1 MPNESLKLRELLS
14 LSLRTFRT
22 KPQRA
27 FLTILG
33 MAVGIG
39 TVLLLVSLG
48 YGLQY
53 ILIGKLIT
61 TSDSLITME
70 VSYPTET
77 NLLIERPLI
86 DKLKT
91 DSDVAEVS
99 PVAEFP
105 GEINSDGGPGL
116 LVDTLVVEPDY
127 FRLTGIL
134 PDIGSTPTDT
144 DPGLVV
150 YSQTFVPLGLA
161 SDKTS
166 LDKSLGIKVSY
177 QNNGGENN
185 TTTTT
190 TDNGNTTAPVVA
202 SATEEADSIAPI
214 NIKGIVSDQATA
226 PTVIV
231 FASSLSKVP
240 PFFTKALVKA
250 KNVDVLETLRDKL
263 LGEGFSV
270 SARIDLVTQAR
281 KITNILTIILG
292 VFGITALIVSAIGM
306 FNTMLVGFMER
317 TYEVGIL
324 KSLGA
329 TDSDVRNLFLVEAST
344 MGLFGG
350 VGGIIIGIGL
360 GKILNGLLSVVST
373 RFGGEAIQ
381 LFMIPWWFVFL
392 ILILSVMIGFF
403 SGWWPA
409 HKATGLSPKEAFTK
423 K

>member
-1 MPNESLKLRELLS
+1 MLNQRLKVVELLS

-22 KPQRA
+22 RPQRA
-27 FLTILG
+27 FFTILG

-61 TSDSLITME
+61 TQDSLITME
-70 VSYPTET
+70 ASYPTES
-77 NLLIERPLI
+77 NLLIDQPLV

-91 DSDVAEVS
+91 YQDVAEVS

-105 GEINSDGGPGL
+105 GEISENNGTGL
-116 LVDTLVVEPDY
+116 LVNTLIVQPTY

-134 PDIGSTPTDT
+134 PDKGAIPTNSEPGS
-144 DPGLVV
+144 VV
-150 YSQTFVPLGLA
+150 YSQTLIPLGLLA
-161 SDKTS
+161 NETT
-166 LDKSLGIKVSY
+166 LDRVLSFKVIYEDIK
-177 QNNGGENN
+177 NN
-185 TTTTT
+185 TTEEVKSLAPIKIKGII
-190 TDNGNTTAPVVA
+190 TDVATSPTAIIF
-202 SATEEADSIAPI
+202 ADSI
-214 NIKGIVSDQATA
+214 
-226 PTVIV
+226 
-231 FASSLSKVP
+231 SKAP
-240 PFFTKALVKA
+240 PFYNKVLVKA
-250 KNVDVLETLRDKL
+250 KNADVLISLRNRL

-292 VFGITALIVSAIGM
+292 VFGVTALIVSAIGM

-329 TDSDVRNLFLVEAST
+329 TDYDVRNLFLVEASA

-350 VGGIIIGIGL
+350 IGGIVIGVGL
-360 GKILNGLLSVVST
+360 GKIFNTLLSFVAT
-373 RFGGEAIQ
+373 KFGGQSIQ
-381 LFMIPWWFVFL
+381 IFLTPWWFVFL
-392 ILILSVMIGFF
+392 ILALSILIGFL

>member
-1 MPNESLKLRELLS
+1 VFNERLKLTELLS

-22 KPQRA
+22 RPQRA
-27 FLTILG
+27 FFTILG

-61 TSDSLITME
+61 TQDSLITME
-70 VSYPTET
+70 VSYPAES
-77 NLLIERPLI
+77 NLLIDQPLV

-91 DSDVAEVS
+91 SQDVAEVS

-105 GEINSDGGPGL
+105 GEISENNGTGL
-116 LVDTLVVEPDY
+116 LVKTLIVQPTY

-134 PDIGSTPTDT
+134 PDIGTIPTDLE
-144 DPGLVV
+144 PGSAVF
-150 YSQTFVPLGLA
+150 SQTLIPLGLLP
-161 SDKTS
+161 DKTS
-166 LDKSLGIKVSY
+166 LDRALSFKVIY
-177 QNNGGENN
+177 EDVINN
-185 TTTTT
+185 TT
-190 TDNGNTTAPVVA
+190 
-202 SATEEADSIAPI
+202 EEVKSLAPI
-214 NIKGIVSDQATA
+214 KIKGIISDASTSPTA
-226 PTVIV
+226 II
-231 FASSLSKVP
+231 FLDSLAKEP
-240 PFFTKALVKA
+240 PFYNKVLVKA
-250 KNVDVLETLRDKL
+250 KNADLLLSLRNRL
-263 LGEGFSV
+263 LGEGFAV

-292 VFGITALIVSAIGM
+292 VFGVTALIVSAIGM

-317 TYEVGIL
+317 TFEVGIL
-324 KSLGA
+324 KSIGA
-329 TDSDVRNLFLVEAST
+329 TDYDVRNLFLVEASA

-350 VGGIIIGIGL
+350 VGGIIIGVGL
-360 GKILNGLLSVVST
+360 GKIFNGLLSFVANK
-373 RFGGEAIQ
+373 FGGQSIKIF
-381 LFMIPWWFVFL
+381 LVPWWFVLL
-392 ILILSVMIGFF
+392 ILGLSILIGFI